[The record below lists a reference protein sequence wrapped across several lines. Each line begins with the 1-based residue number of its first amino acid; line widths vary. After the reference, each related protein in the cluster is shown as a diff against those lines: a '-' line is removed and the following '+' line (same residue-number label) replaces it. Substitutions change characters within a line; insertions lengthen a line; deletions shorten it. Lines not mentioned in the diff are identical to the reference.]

1 MSIQIREVKR
11 RRDIRS
17 FINLPAAIH
26 KNHKNWVP
34 PIYMDDRQFFNPKK
48 NEAFSFSDT
57 ILLLAFQGKKPVG
70 RIMGIINHKYNDAHN
85 EQDGRFCFLETYE
98 NFEIAQSLIKYIEDW
113 ARSKGMKNLV
123 GPLGFSDKDPQ
134 GLQIEG
140 YDKPVVIATNCNLP
154 YLVDFVEKSGFS
166 KKIDLI
172 VHTLHIPEIIPE
184 FYKRIHERAQKNNS
198 DLKLINFKTRK
209 QMKPYVRPVF
219 TLMNE
224 AFKDIYAYA
233 SLTEKEMSDF
243 ANRYLMILD
252 PRFLKVI
259 EKADKEVVA
268 FILSMPDISEGIR
281 KCKGRLLPFG
291 ILQVFRAQKKTNQLN
306 LLLGAIRPDYR
317 NAGLDTMMGVSLLEE
332 AKNAGIEY
340 IDSHLQLE
348 TNTKMHAEMER
359 VGGKIYKRFR
369 IFMKAL

>member
-1 MSIQIREVKR
+1 MSIQIREVKS
-11 RRDIRS
+11 RRDIRR